1 MGKEYIKSQKEVV
14 KMLLSIKIIIDYI
27 KYNFPLTTLV
37 VFIFSGIYL
46 LIIDRADLST
56 KGLKRE
62 LKVVTAIGVFYIFGA
77 MAVYVLRYIF

>member
-1 MGKEYIKSQKEVV
+1 
-14 KMLLSIKIIIDYI
+14 
-27 KYNFPLTTLV
+27 V